1 MRRFVTIYALFVCV
15 LALAWIM
22 PMDHRLVSPV
32 RAAGSFS
39 LSYLVV
45 YAFSRAA
52 LFLKRRQAT

>member
-1 MRRFVTIYALFVCV
+1 MRRIVTTYALAVCV

-22 PMDHRLVSPV
+22 PTDHRLVAPV
-32 RAAGSFS
+32 RAVGSFS

-52 LFLKRRQAT
+52 LFLKRSQAT